1 MSTQDDKP
9 KDGEYRIV
17 RHRVPMFG
25 IQHQPCI
32 WRDHYGQWIPVGP
45 LGDDVDEVRSRLQ
58 AMLAACDRPVLN
70 EEEAESNQ

>member
-17 RHRVPMFG
+17 RRRVPLFG

-32 WRDHYGQWIPVGP
+32 WRHGQWIPIGP
-45 LGDDVDEVRSRLQ
+45 WGDDVAEVRSNLQ
-58 AMLAACDRPVLN
+58 AMLSACDRPVLN
-70 EEEAESNQ
+70 EEEAEANQ